1 MRLRV
6 KNGRLS
12 DLAQAGHRA
21 DWSGLNDKL
30 KAIEPGEVVS
40 AECPKGVSL
49 SAFRSTILTNG
60 KRFHQG
66 AWVLTTRKEGSVI
79 HCFLAPAEKNNS

>member
-6 KNGRLS
+6 RDGRLS

-40 AECPKGVSL
+40 VECPKGVSL
-49 SAFRSTILTNG
+49 PAFRSTILTNG
-60 KRFHQG
+60 KRFHRG
-66 AWVLTTRKEGSVI
+66 EWSLTTRKEGNVL
-79 HCFLAPAEKNNS
+79 HCFLAPASKNNS